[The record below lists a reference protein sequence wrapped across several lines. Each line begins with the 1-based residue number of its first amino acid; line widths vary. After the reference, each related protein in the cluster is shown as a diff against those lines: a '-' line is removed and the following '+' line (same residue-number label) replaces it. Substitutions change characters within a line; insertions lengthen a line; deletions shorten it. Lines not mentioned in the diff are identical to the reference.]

1 MDLSETTNSTLYELD
16 LTDQFTINW
25 TIDILDLRKF
35 KIELEFN
42 YPNLISSDGLDPDR
56 INFKILKPDFF
67 VGYNSEAPA

>member
-16 LTDQFTINW
+16 LANRFTINW

-56 INFKILKPDFF
+56 VNFKILKPDFF
-67 VGYNSEAPA
+67 VGYNSKVPA